1 MSAGLGDVGPV
12 MLVVAGH
19 DPSYR
24 FEDGRGVGA
33 GVDADK
39 EAAGYFGVAT
49 VNVVTAWTEQEAG
62 RVLDFGPVT
71 PAIWLAEALRF
82 GFEMRYELSA
92 LKIGLLP
99 SEAAVRTAAKLV
111 RELRKIMPS
120 LPVVV
125 DPVLS
130 ASGGEEFLDAAGREA
145 LMGDLVA
152 AGVVLTPNRLEA
164 ATLLG
169 CDVSE
174 DPELVA
180 RSLFA
185 RTEARDAPAN
195 RVRGI
200 VLKGG
205 HGKED
210 PVLDI
215 AVDASGMVHVHE
227 HPRKLGASLHGSGC
241 RHASAVAAN
250 LALGLTLA
258 EATKRAGKWV
268 GALVV

>member
-1 MSAGLGDVGPV
+1 

-24 FEDGRGVGA
+24 FENGRGDGA

-62 RVLDFGPVT
+62 RVLDIGPVP
-71 PAIWLAEALRF
+71 PAIWLSEALRF
-82 GFEMRYELSA
+82 GFEMRHDLSA
-92 LKIGLLP
+92 MKLGLLP
-99 SEAAVRTAAKLV
+99 SEEAVRMAAKLV
-111 RELRKIMPS
+111 RELRKIMPT

-125 DPVLS
+125 DPVLG
-130 ASGGEEFLDAAGREA
+130 ASGGEEFLGRGGREA
-145 LMGDLVA
+145 LMGDLA
-152 AGVVLTPNRLEA
+152 SAGVVLTPNRLEA
-164 ATLLG
+164 AALLG
-169 CDVSE
+169 CDANE

-185 RTEARDAPAN
+185 RTEGPSAPGN

-210 PVLDI
+210 PVRDI
-215 AVDASGMVHVHE
+215 TVAPDGSLHTHE
-227 HPRKLGASLHGSGC
+227 HPRHLGASLHGSGC

-250 LALGLTLA
+250 LALGLTLP
-258 EATKRAGKWV
+258 EASKRAGQWL
-268 GALVV
+268 GTLLSDC